1 MEIKIKMEVM
11 LIVVVQY
18 VTKHVSLIKVAKK
31 TAIVSMVIV
40 LQQQKYVNVSI
51 HFLFIFILHLS
62 FHIFQNFV
70 SESSNQSVFFEL
82 VFVRKVK
89 KIHIFSF
96 AVKKVSTD
104 HRTYEKRFI
113 DLETRVYKPFS

>member
-1 MEIKIKMEVM
+1 MEIKIKMKVM

-18 VTKHVSLIKVAKK
+18 VTKHVSLIKGAQK

-62 FHIFQNFV
+62 FHIFQDFV
-70 SESSNQSVFFEL
+70 SESSNPSVSFEL

-89 KIHIFSF
+89 KTHFFSF